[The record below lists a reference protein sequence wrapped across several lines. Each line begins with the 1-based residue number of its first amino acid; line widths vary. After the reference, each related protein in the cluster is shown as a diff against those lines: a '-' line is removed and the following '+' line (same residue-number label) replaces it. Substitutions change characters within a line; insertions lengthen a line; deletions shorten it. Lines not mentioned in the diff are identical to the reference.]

1 MTLPTPQAFHSGFS
15 SDRLQIIA
23 DHLLR
28 VRHQTIMELSTDL
41 DDNWVRE
48 TACFGRS
55 RNLLISLATERE
67 HSWLGIT
74 HAGMDV
80 TPTIDGVP
88 FRFFR
93 DDAEDP
99 GKAGFFRRNA
109 QDNLF
114 SDDPGHPVM
123 WRFIVERAESQDG
136 EDRVVF
142 AGYNV
147 FQEKV
152 SEWTHS
158 PGNNVLYSVGND
170 VPPAAPISPASVDV
184 RDDIETDEQP
194 QKAGN
199 DK

>member
-1 MTLPTPQAFHSGFS
+1 MTLPLPQSFYACLSD
-15 SDRLQIIA
+15 DRLQIIA
-23 DHLLR
+23 DHLLK
-28 VRHQTIMELSTDL
+28 VRHQTMMQLTTEL

-55 RNLLISLATERE
+55 RNLLISLATDRAYP
-67 HSWLGIT
+67 WLGLINSN
-74 HAGMDV
+74 MDV

-93 DDAEDP
+93 DDVEDP
-99 GKAGFFRRNA
+99 SKAGFFRRNA

-114 SDDPGHPVM
+114 AEDPAHPVM
-123 WRFIVERAESQDG
+123 WRFIIDRAMSQDQ

-152 SEWTHS
+152 SEWS
-158 PGNNVLYSVGND
+158 LSSGNSIIYAVGNE
-170 VPPAAPISPASVDV
+170 VPPATPINPATVDIW
-184 RDDIETDEQP
+184 DDIELNDAQ
-194 QKAGN
+194 QKASN

>member
-1 MTLPTPQAFHSGFS
+1 MSLPEPELFHPGFS
-15 SDRLQIIA
+15 GARLQIIA

-28 VRHQTIMELSTDL
+28 VRHQTVMELSSEL

-55 RNLLISLATERE
+55 RNLLISLVMHETYP
-67 HSWLGIT
+67 WLGLING
-74 HAGMDV
+74 GMDV
-80 TPTIDGVP
+80 TPTIDNVP

-93 DDAEDP
+93 DDAEEP

-114 SDDPGHPVM
+114 SDDPNHPVM
-123 WRFIVERAESQDG
+123 WRFVVERAETEES
-136 EDRVVF
+136 EDRIVF

-152 SEWTHS
+152 SEWTHL
-158 PGNNVLYSVGND
+158 PGND
-170 VPPAAPISPASVDV
+170 VIYSIGDDVPPSAPINPASVDV
-184 RDDIETDEQP
+184 RDDVETQDQP